1 MNLQEL
7 KQKTPAELLHFAEEL
22 QIENASS
29 LRKQDMIEIPDGF
42 DLVEPVYQTM
52 DAEITLEDRI
62 NDEVRSL
69 LNQYQDQMRQN
80 GASYQEMFKLIKNK
94 LVRERKLVL

>member
-1 MNLQEL
+1 MALRRDYVRL
-7 KQKTPAELLHFAEEL
+7 LSVKLAEG
-22 QIENASS
+22 
-29 LRKQDMIEIPDGF
+29 LRKQEMIETPEGF
-42 DLVEPVYQTM
+42 DLIEPLFQTL
-52 DAEITLEDRI
+52 DAEISLEDRI
-62 NDEVRSL
+62 NEEVRTL